1 MTSSAQVGAWIRSHP
16 NQLLTVGVSAM
27 VIAGSAWI
35 GLKAKTAASEL
46 SGRRAAW
53 EQTANQL
60 ATVQQQF
67 RVPTATESAALLAES
82 SRMGA
87 LGVPPEEKFNLV
99 EAVGRLAE
107 AAALRSIRVN
117 AMEAPDSLYLPE
129 RSLPG
134 SRIKPADYVL
144 VVEFAGSFAGVVQ
157 FVSNLPPSVLVA
169 RMNAGQRGGMAA
181 YSMVLSVYELDVNS
195 GN

>member
-1 MTSSAQVGAWIRSHP
+1 MTSSAQVGAWVRSNP
-16 NQLLTVGVSAM
+16 NQLLAVGLSVA
-27 VIAGSAWI
+27 VIAGSVWI
-35 GLKAKTAASEL
+35 GAKAKAAAAEL
-46 SGRRAAW
+46 SAKRAAW
-53 EQTANQL
+53 EQTSNQL

-87 LGVPPEEKFNLV
+87 LGVPSEEKFNLV

-117 AMEAPDSLYLPE
+117 AMEAPDSLFLPE

-134 SRIKPADYVL
+134 SRIKSADYVL
-144 VVEFAGSFAGVVQ
+144 VVEFAGSFAGAVQ
-157 FVSNLPPSVLVA
+157 FVSSLPPSVLVA

-181 YSMVLSVYELDVNS
+181 YSMILSVYELDVTS

>member
-1 MTSSAQVGAWIRSHP
+1 MTSSAQVGAWIRSHH

>member
-1 MTSSAQVGAWIRSHP
+1 MSSSAQVGAWVRSNP
-16 NQLLTVGVSAM
+16 NQLLAVGLSVA
-27 VIAGSAWI
+27 VIAGSVWI
-35 GLKAKTAASEL
+35 GAKAKTAAAEL
-46 SGRRAAW
+46 SAKRAAW
-53 EQTANQL
+53 EQTSNQL

-117 AMEAPDSLYLPE
+117 AMEAPDSLFLPE

-134 SRIKPADYVL
+134 SRIKSADYVL
-144 VVEFAGSFAGVVQ
+144 VVEFAGSFAGAVQ
-157 FVSNLPPSVLVA
+157 FVSSLPPSVLVA

-181 YSMVLSVYELDVNS
+181 YSMILSVYELDVTS

>member
-1 MTSSAQVGAWIRSHP
+1 MTSSAQVGAWVRSNP
-16 NQLLTVGVSAM
+16 NQLLAVGVSAI

-35 GLKAKTAASEL
+35 GLKARTAASEL
-46 SGRRAAW
+46 SGKRAAW

-87 LGVPPEEKFNLV
+87 LGVPAEEKFNLV

-157 FVSNLPPSVLVA
+157 FVSSLPPSVLVT

-181 YSMVLSVYELDVNS
+181 YSMVLSVYELDVKS

>member
-169 RMNAGQRGGMAA
+169 RMNAGPRGGMAA

>member
-129 RSLPG
+129 RPLPG

>member
-87 LGVPPEEKFNLV
+87 LGVPPE
-99 EAVGRLAE
+99 
-107 AAALRSIRVN
+107 
-117 AMEAPDSLYLPE
+117 
-129 RSLPG
+129 
-134 SRIKPADYVL
+134 
-144 VVEFAGSFAGVVQ
+144 
-157 FVSNLPPSVLVA
+157 
-169 RMNAGQRGGMAA
+169 
-181 YSMVLSVYELDVNS
+181 
-195 GN
+195 

>member
-1 MTSSAQVGAWIRSHP
+1 MSSSAQVGAWVRSNP
-16 NQLLTVGVSAM
+16 NQLLAVGLSVA
-27 VIAGSAWI
+27 VIAGSVWI
-35 GLKAKTAASEL
+35 GAKAKTAAAEL
-46 SGRRAAW
+46 SAKRAAW
-53 EQTANQL
+53 EQTSNQL

-117 AMEAPDSLYLPE
+117 AMEAPDSLFLPE

-134 SRIKPADYVL
+134 SRVKSADYVL
-144 VVEFAGSFAGVVQ
+144 VVEFAGSFAGAVQ
-157 FVSNLPPSVLVA
+157 FVSSLPPSVLVA
-169 RMNAGQRGGMAA
+169 RMNAGQRGGMGA
-181 YSMVLSVYELDVNS
+181 YSMILSVYELDVTS